1 MSIGFKGATN
11 AAKTL
16 TLAAVEL
23 FENRGLREAAA
34 TAHREALGEDFVY
47 EALLGD
53 LSDDLPVDAVD
64 GQIRQNGGRG
74 VVPVPDVVVDRLE
87 VPDPLPSLRVQRD
100 EAGREEVVPRPV
112 TAVEVSRCGLGW

>member
-23 FENRGLREAAA
+23 YENRELREAATA
-34 TAHREALGEDFVY
+34 AHREAIGEDFVY

-53 LSDDLPVDAVD
+53 RAP
-64 GQIRQNGGRG
+64 
-74 VVPVPDVVVDRLE
+74 
-87 VPDPLPSLRVQRD
+87 PLDYRN
-100 EAGREEVVPRPV
+100 
-112 TAVEVSRCGLGW
+112 